1 VLPINELA
9 NAKDDDNNDNIGDVM
24 GVEE

>member
-9 NAKDDDNNDNIGDVM
+9 NAKDDNNNDNIGDVM
-24 GVEE
+24 GMEE